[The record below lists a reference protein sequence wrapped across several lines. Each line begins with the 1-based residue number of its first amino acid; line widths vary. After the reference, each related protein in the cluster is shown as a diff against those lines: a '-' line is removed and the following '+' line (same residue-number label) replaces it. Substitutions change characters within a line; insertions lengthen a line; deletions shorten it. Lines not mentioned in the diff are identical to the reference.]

1 MPQTKMTRTHD
12 PFASENDS
20 LSYSSVS
27 NNNSIKESTSEIASQ
42 NDNPI
47 SIELDDDMIRLI

>member
-1 MPQTKMTRTHD
+1 MPQSKMTRTHD

-27 NNNSIKESTSEIASQ
+27 NNKSHTKLTSEIASQ